1 MVGVLILLLV
11 TYTFTR
17 LLHVWA
23 YTLNFSEASNLTYRL
38 PLYLIKKKATNQRY
52 IKIYIKMFL
61 SSLSNIIL

>member
-38 PLYLIKKKATNQRY
+38 PLYLIKKATNQRY